1 MSCLKIYN
9 LGCFLSCDTI
19 SVNIGLADGEYS
31 AVFTVGSSSIS
42 ADIEVS
48 DEVAVLD
55 SKILPLGREILVS
68 FYQDN
73 DIQSIT
79 IDEIEYS
86 EFKIKLNIPAQTGSS
101 QSNTGNSV
109 VVRTVTAEFDPI
121 DNGQIRFVDISV
133 PGLALGQNYTISRA
147 TDLSDL
153 EDDFVMISEKVV
165 KNNELRVYVQN
176 ESGED
181 GVQVPEITY
190 KIYL

>member
-1 MSCLKIYN
+1 MSCVKIYN

-19 SVNIGLADGEYS
+19 SVNIELNDGEYL

-42 ADIEVS
+42 ADIEVN
-48 DEVAVLD
+48 DEVAVID
-55 SKILPLGREILVS
+55 STILPLGREILVS

-73 DIQSIT
+73 DIQSVT
-79 IDEIEYS
+79 IDEVVYTQ
-86 EFKIKLNIPAQTGSS
+86 FKIKLNIPAQTGSL

-121 DNGQIRFVDISV
+121 DNGQIRFVDIEV
-133 PGLALGQNYTISRA
+133 PGLTLGQNYTISRV
-147 TDLSDL
+147 TDLSSL

-181 GVQVPEITY
+181 GVQLPEITY